1 MTEKMFNEKNSVLYQ
16 ARYCAQEDFSI
27 AVHIE
32 NSINI
37 LEHPFSMKSYENIK
51 QIDTLITF
59 HSRVVSWI

>member
-1 MTEKMFNEKNSVLYQ
+1 MLNEKTSVLYQ
-16 ARYCAQEDFSI
+16 SRYCAQEDFNI
-27 AVHIE
+27 AVCMN

-37 LEHPFSMKSYENIK
+37 LKHPCSMKSYENIK